1 MQVGMSVGSWGS
13 TQGESPVSAIL
24 YFKPREN
31 TEKALKSV
39 FMDPTVMNGEVFLQV
54 ILEKSWIIL
63 LDSLLHVEHS

>member
-1 MQVGMSVGSWGS
+1 MYLLGSWGS

-24 YFKPREN
+24 YFKPIEN

-39 FMDPTVMNGEVFLQV
+39 FMDPTVMNGEWFFLQV
-54 ILEKSWIIL
+54 IFEKSWIIL